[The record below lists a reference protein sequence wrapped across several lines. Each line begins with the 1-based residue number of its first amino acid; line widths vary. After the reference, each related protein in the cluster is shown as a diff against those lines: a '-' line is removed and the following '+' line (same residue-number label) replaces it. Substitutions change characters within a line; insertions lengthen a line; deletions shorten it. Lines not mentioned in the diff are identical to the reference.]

1 MIKFFRHI
9 RKRLLTENK
18 PLKYARYA
26 IGEILLVVIGILIA
40 LSINN
45 WNEGRKDNLKEQAI
59 LNQLQEE
66 YTANLKQLE
75 AKMQM
80 RSTVVKSGLSVLK
93 YMNTPKFVP
102 RDSVILQLGY
112 INNDATFDPI
122 KNDLISSGNI
132 RLIRN
137 EKLRR
142 LLSSWS
148 SDVMAVQE
156 QEGMTQMMVHQIMR
170 PLFHD
175 IGITRDMQDIGWKD
189 SDASTSWMLDEQT
202 DNPTLVFGKSLNSI
216 SAQEILTNKKL
227 EGVVSSA
234 ININFMGNL
243 ESQSLKK
250 RIIEI
255 LELIKIEL
263 NK

>member
-1 MIKFFRHI
+1 
-9 RKRLLTENK
+9 
-18 PLKYARYA
+18 
-26 IGEILLVVIGILIA
+26 
-40 LSINN
+40 
-45 WNEGRKDNLKEQAI
+45 
-59 LNQLQEE
+59 
-66 YTANLKQLE
+66 
-75 AKMQM
+75 MQM

-156 QEGMTQMMVHQIMR
+156 QEEMTQMMVHQIMR
-170 PLFHD
+170 PLFHE
-175 IGITRDMQDIGWKD
+175 IGITRDMHD
-189 SDASTSWMLDEQT
+189 
-202 DNPTLVFGKSLNSI
+202 
-216 SAQEILTNKKL
+216 
-227 EGVVSSA
+227 
-234 ININFMGNL
+234 MG
-243 ESQSLKK
+243 
-250 RIIEI
+250 
-255 LELIKIEL
+255 
-263 NK
+263 